1 MKPLSP
7 NDPAFA
13 GPVLFPFLG
22 SEMGG
27 SHVSCFTLASALKAD
42 FGMRCVVIAAAGTLI
57 AREAARRGFEVA
69 EIDEPT
75 VTRHNPAYDA
85 LRVLPRM
92 QFLSRFGRRAV
103 IHCNDMGA
111 LQAWGLPAKLLGIP
125 RVYHHRALNRP
136 MLPNRMVA
144 RLANAVVCISRE
156 CRQNV
161 SYLGDAT
168 ASTIF
173 NPFTIEPVTDVAV
186 ARRELLGTE
195 ADTPG
200 IRMIGNVGNFWH
212 RKRPFFFL
220 DAARVIAERDP
231 LARFYLF
238 GRDGEIK
245 IEELKAHTAKLG
257 LEKVVTFAG
266 FRLPGERN
274 IAPMDALLIP
284 AIREPFGRTLV
295 EAILLGTPYI
305 AAQDAGHAEIWDHW
319 KGGAMLSPTAS
330 AEEYA
335 AKTLEVLANR
345 DAFVLD
351 AARQQAVAEELSA
364 RTHAAK
370 ILAIYRRLLK
380 VEAR

>member
-1 MKPLSP
+1 MTPP
-7 NDPAFA
+7 NRGGAAQIA

-27 SHVSCFTLASALKAD
+27 SHVSCFTLAQSLKSD

-57 AREAARRGFEVA
+57 AREAGRRGFEVA

-75 VTRHNPAYDA
+75 VGRHNPAYDV
-85 LRVLPRM
+85 LRLLPRL
-92 QFLSRFGRRAV
+92 QFLRRFGTRAI
-103 IHCNDMGA
+103 IHCNDLGA
-111 LQAWGLPAKLLGIP
+111 LQAWGLPARLLGIP

-156 CRQNV
+156 CRDNV
-161 SYLGDAT
+161 GYLDDRV

-173 NPFTIEPVTDVAV
+173 NPFSIEPVGDVAA
-186 ARRELLGTE
+186 ARRELLGAE
-195 ADTPG
+195 ADVPG

-220 DAARVIAERDP
+220 DACRIIADRDP

-238 GRDGEIK
+238 GREGEIK
-245 IEELKAHTAKLG
+245 LEELRAHAGKLG
-257 LEKVVTFAG
+257 LEKVVNFAG

-295 EAILLGTPYI
+295 EAILLGTPYV
-305 AAQDAGHAEIWDHW
+305 AARDAGHAEIWDHW
-319 KGGAMLSPTAS
+319 KGGAMLPPSAG

-335 AKTLEVLANR
+335 AQTLAVLDNR
-345 DAFVLD
+345 DAYVLD
-351 AARQQAVAEELSA
+351 ATRQAAVAEELSA

-380 VEAR
+380 VAA

>member
-1 MKPLSP
+1 MKPLVRGS
-7 NDPAFA
+7 DFS
-13 GPVLFPFLG
+13 GRVIFPFLG

-27 SHVSCFTLASALKAD
+27 SHVSAFTLAQALKSD
-42 FGMRCVVIAAAGTLI
+42 FGIGCVVIAAPGTLI
-57 AREAARRGFEVA
+57 AAEAARRGFEVA
-69 EIDEPT
+69 EIDERT
-75 VTRHNPAYDA
+75 AGRHNPAYDL
-85 LRVLPRM
+85 LRLVPRAR
-92 QFLSRFGRRAV
+92 FLRRFAGG
-103 IHCNDMGA
+103 ILHCNDLGA

-144 RLANAVVCISRE
+144 GLANAVVCISRE
-156 CRQNV
+156 CRDNI
-161 SYLGDAT
+161 SYVDDQT

-173 NPFTIEPVTDVAV
+173 NPFSIDPVTDVEA
-186 ARRELLGTE
+186 ARRELLGAE
-195 ADTPG
+195 ADIPG
-200 IRMIGNVGNFWH
+200 IKLIGNVGNFWH

-220 DAARVIAERDP
+220 DACRAIADRDP

-245 IEELKAHTAKLG
+245 VEELRAHAARIG
-257 LEKVVTFAG
+257 LEKVVTFPG

-295 EAILLGTPYI
+295 EAILLRTPYV
-305 AAQDAGHAEIWDHW
+305 AARDAGHAEIWDHW
-319 KGGAMLSPTAS
+319 KGGATLSPTAS

-335 AKTLEVLANR
+335 AQTLAVIQKR

-351 AARQQAVAEELSA
+351 TAGRAAVADELSA
-364 RTHAAK
+364 RTHASK
-370 ILAIYRRLLK
+370 ILAIYLRLLNTR
-380 VEAR
+380 VA